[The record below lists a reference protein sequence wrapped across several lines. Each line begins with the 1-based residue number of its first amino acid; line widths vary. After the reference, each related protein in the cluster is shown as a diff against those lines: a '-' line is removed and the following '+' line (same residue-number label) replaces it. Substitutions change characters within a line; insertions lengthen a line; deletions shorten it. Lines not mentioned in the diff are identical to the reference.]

1 MPQKLY
7 CPTACVGASSVALM
21 TLTNPSRLPLAY
33 EWDVPERL
41 RAVLSVDNPA
51 GVLRGRESIELAWTF
66 APKAA
71 QDYLVKVPCLVSAID
86 DGADGAGHEIVR
98 QTLTVSGVG
107 STGLIQAE
115 PLDLAYGTVLVGAT
129 HRPPRGRRDGPTS
142 AESADAQS
150 LAVGAATTREHRR
163 RALASN
169 ATNPHPTPS
178 PPPPTPPPAANA
190 SSPAPARAEL
200 VNADASDGGTTSRSR
215 ETSGSDRAAVEGGN
229 GADEEGAYVV
239 DEGARAHARD
249 DDDRSVGYGAREY
262 VPFAVGVAA
271 LSIAVLMC
279 FDTLVALTLL
289 LCLGAVVAACVMVL
303 NNSESDTRW
312 RDDEFNGPM

>member
-1 MPQKLY
+1 MKHANPRARGRRRGDLAFY
-7 CPTACVGASSVALM
+7 FWIIAHIAVAL
-21 TLTNPSRLPLAY
+21 L
-33 EWDVPERL
+33 
-41 RAVLSVDNPA
+41 
-51 GVLRGRESIELAWTF
+51 
-66 APKAA
+66 
-71 QDYLVKVPCLVSAID
+71 LVAS
-86 DGADGAGHEIVR
+86 
-98 QTLTVSGVG
+98 
-107 STGLIQAE
+107 
-115 PLDLAYGTVLVGAT
+115 VGAT

-178 PPPPTPPPAANA
+178 PPPPPTPPPAANA